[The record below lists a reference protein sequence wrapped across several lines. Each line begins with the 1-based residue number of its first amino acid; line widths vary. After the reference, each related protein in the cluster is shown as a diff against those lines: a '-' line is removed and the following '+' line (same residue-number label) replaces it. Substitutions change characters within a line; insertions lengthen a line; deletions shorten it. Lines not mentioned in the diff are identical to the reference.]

1 MSANMQAN
9 SMARAADFEINIE
22 LFLVAEEYKILVAEA
37 GKRLLELSQR
47 GACYVLEHRAEYCY
61 LLENIT

>member
-1 MSANMQAN
+1 
-9 SMARAADFEINIE
+9 MARAADFEINIE